1 MVLKPQDVYVAL
13 KIVGSKS
20 GRAAYSQLAVE
31 LVMSPSEVHASV
43 RRAQIS
49 GLLHGPELQN
59 RPNLAALEEF
69 LVHGLRYAFPA
80 ERGELARGVP
90 TSWAAEPLRSMIAH
104 TDEPP
109 PVWPYAEGRRRGVSF
124 EPLYK
129 TAPVAVR
136 RDRMF
141 YEYLVLADALR
152 DGRAREREYAKK
164 ELHRR
169 FQQANERRKP

>member
-1 MVLKPQDVYVAL
+1 MALKPQDVYVAL
-13 KIVGSKS
+13 KIVGAES
-20 GRAAYSQLAVE
+20 GRAAYSHLAVE

-43 RRAQIS
+43 KRAQLS

-80 ERGELARGVP
+80 ERGELTRGVP
-90 TSWAAEPLRSMIAH
+90 TSWAADPLRSTIAH
-104 TDEPP
+104 TGEPP
-109 PVWPYAEGRRRGVSF
+109 PVWPYAEGKQRGASF
-124 EPLYK
+124 EPLYR
-129 TAPVAVR
+129 TAPVAVQ
-136 RDRMF
+136 RDHRF

-169 FQQANERRKP
+169 FLQANERHKP